1 MQKAREPQST
11 VESPEGR
18 KSGIQALAQDT
29 EYTTSRIVNDI
40 DDSATQFAEDVEKD
54 TKFVA
59 GKIEKDTK
67 ETATDIK
74 NDINQDVLGINPSKS
89 SRFDSAASGKDL
101 TDNIKE
107 PDKSEPPMPGKRNRY
122 MDED

>member
-1 MQKAREPQST
+1 MDAMQKAREPQST

-59 GKIEKDTK
+59 GKIEK
-67 ETATDIK
+67 EEE
-74 NDINQDVLGINPSKS
+74 VS
-89 SRFDSAASGKDL
+89 SDE
-101 TDNIKE
+101 NIQIEK
-107 PDKSEPPMPGKRNRY
+107 
-122 MDED
+122 

>member
-18 KSGIQALAQDT
+18 KSGIQALTQDT
-29 EYTTSRIVNDI
+29 EYTTRRIVNDI

-54 TKFVA
+54 TK
-59 GKIEKDTK
+59 

-74 NDINQDVLGINPSKS
+74 NDIKQDVLGINPSKS